1 MSAMDD
7 WYLIISTLIFFVG
20 FVLAVVS
27 LRRGLKGEVGL
38 NFWLAAAGFVFQC
51 FFLRERGELHGRCP
65 ITNGAEVLVFICWS
79 VVILY
84 LALGKAFRLSLLG
97 VFSMPLVFVF
107 QLIAIVSL
115 SVDDPG
121 ARPPETLD
129 PWLEMHASMSLLAY
143 GAYGLACIAGI
154 MYLVQNRQLK
164 SHEPGR
170 LFYSLPPIKYLSD
183 AIIRLLVIGTI
194 LITIG
199 IIAAF
204 FMRVV
209 PQTVHLAASGAVWLL
224 YLIILVVQIVRRF
237 SPMRLSLLAIG
248 AFVFALVTLSLL

>member
-1 MSAMDD
+1 MDD
-7 WYLIISTLIFFVG
+7 WYLIISTLIFLVG
-20 FVLAVVS
+20 FLLAVIS
-27 LRRGLKGEVGL
+27 LRRGRKGEVGL

-51 FFLRERGELHGRCP
+51 LFLRERGELHGRCP

-107 QLIAIVSL
+107 QLIAIISL
-115 SVDDPG
+115 AANDPG
-121 ARPPETLD
+121 PRPPETLD

-183 AIIRLLVIGTI
+183 AIIRLLVIGTV
-194 LITIG
+194 LISVG

-204 FMRVV
+204 FMQVA
-209 PQTVHLAASGAVWLL
+209 PEAVHLAVSGAVWLI
-224 YLIILVVQIVRRF
+224 YFVIVLVQFIRRI
-237 SPMRLSLLAIG
+237 SPKRLSVLAIG
-248 AFVFALVTLSLL
+248 AFIFALVTLSVL

>member
-1 MSAMDD
+1 
-7 WYLIISTLIFFVG
+7 
-20 FVLAVVS
+20 
-27 LRRGLKGEVGL
+27 
-38 NFWLAAAGFVFQC
+38 
-51 FFLRERGELHGRCP
+51 
-65 ITNGAEVLVFICWS
+65 
-79 VVILY
+79 
-84 LALGKAFRLSLLG
+84 
-97 VFSMPLVFVF
+97 
-107 QLIAIVSL
+107 
-115 SVDDPG
+115 
-121 ARPPETLD
+121 
-129 PWLEMHASMSLLAY
+129 MHASMSLLAY

-154 MYLVQNRQLK
+154 MHLVQNRQLK

-204 FMRVV
+204 FMKAV

-224 YLIILVVQIVRRF
+224 YLIILVVQTVRRF

-248 AFVFALVTLSLL
+248 AFAFALVTLSLL

>member
-1 MSAMDD
+1 MDD
-7 WYLIISTLIFFVG
+7 WYLIISTLIFLVG
-20 FVLAVVS
+20 FLLAVIS
-27 LRRGLKGEVGL
+27 LRRGRKGEVGL
-38 NFWLAAAGFVFQC
+38 NFWLAAAGFIFQC
-51 FFLRERGELHGRCP
+51 LFLRERGELHGRCP

-107 QLIAIVSL
+107 QLIAIISL
-115 SVDDPG
+115 AANDPG
-121 ARPPETLD
+121 PRPPETLD

-183 AIIRLLVIGTI
+183 AIIRLLVIGTV
-194 LITIG
+194 LISVG

-204 FMRVV
+204 FMQVA
-209 PQTVHLAASGAVWLL
+209 PEAVHLAASGAVWLI
-224 YLIILVVQIVRRF
+224 YFVIVLVQFIRRI
-237 SPMRLSLLAIG
+237 SPKRLSVLAIG
-248 AFVFALVTLSLL
+248 AFVFALVTLSVL